1 MQQNQIKKAR
11 KIQDDIRGEQ
21 ERLVNGHLARL
32 RRAAAAELQADNK
45 AKQITMGWL
54 QGSLSEEDLEP
65 LDHWRTLLAAV
76 LDLQQQQQ
84 AEPAAADGP
93 RSKGQQQAGAQQQPQ
108 QQQQAAAGAEGL
120 EAAGGMSKLLAWLQ
134 QPDSRQHYLR
144 VVLECLRELGA
155 AEIPARVLLQHK
167 VGGLAG
173 HNTCVAGLCICGQCT
188 CRRVLPRDKPGR
200 VRQPGHTH
208 TYRGFTVS
216 A

>member
-1 MQQNQIKKAR
+1 VQQNQIKKAR

-84 AEPAAADGP
+84 VEPAAADGP
-93 RSKGQQQAGAQQQPQ
+93 RSRGQQQGQ
-108 QQQQAAAGAEGL
+108 QQQQAGVQQQQQQQSQAAAGGEGL
-120 EAAGGMSKLLAWLQ
+120 EAAGGMSKLLVWLQ

-173 HNTCVAGLCICGQCT
+173 HNLV
-188 CRRVLPRDKPGR
+188 RLPLHLRSMLDDDCLAP
-200 VRQPGHTH
+200 
-208 TYRGFTVS
+208 
-216 A
+216 